1 MRRGVKQKFTENFF
15 HIKDLG
21 SSVSENILRLER
33 WNQTDDLLKNT
44 VSVTPVSVILEL
56 DHRACALIKVLYV
69 LERDLRKC

>member
-1 MRRGVKQKFTENFF
+1 M
-15 HIKDLG
+15 
-21 SSVSENILRLER
+21 SENILRLER